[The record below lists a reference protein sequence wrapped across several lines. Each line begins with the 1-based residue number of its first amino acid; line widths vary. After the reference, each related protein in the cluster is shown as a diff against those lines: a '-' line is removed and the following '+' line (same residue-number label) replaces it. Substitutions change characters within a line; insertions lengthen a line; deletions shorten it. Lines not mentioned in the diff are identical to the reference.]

1 MKQVRFYGIASGALL
16 ASLLVACGGGGG
28 TAAVVPPATTIN
40 GIAAA
45 GAPIVGVV
53 TAKDSKGATFGPA
66 TIDAT
71 GAYALNV
78 TGGVAPFILSATGI
92 VASTGNPASY
102 HSIADST
109 SLAGNIN
116 ITPLTEMVVAQAAGQ
131 SPTTLYTNFA
141 AATAPTTA
149 QVSTAQTAVNGS
161 LANLFAKFGV
171 STTGLNL
178 VTSTFVAGT
187 VATQSAIDVLLDAIT
202 VQPATATSFNIVANS
217 ITGLPAN
224 TVLLNLPAAA
234 TSAPLVVNAALNASA
249 VAAASSVAANA
260 VMGGTYSGT
269 YAGPDA
275 GTWIMT
281 VSASGVMSGTG
292 VSNNP
297 ANPNIALAGTV
308 LPDGSASFGNVST
321 GASFTTQVTRA
332 GVISGTW
339 THPAAPGVIGTITGT
354 KHNAVVAFSAGT
366 GIHSGTFAG
375 ASTGTW
381 QFTGSAN
388 GTIAGT
394 VSSAGVSCPISGVI
408 NKNGTITSTSAQNLP
423 AGCGATTFIG
433 RFSKATNPTIQGSWT
448 SGLQTG
454 TFSGT

>member
-1 MKQVRFYGIASGALL
+1 MRRVRFYGIASGVLL
-16 ASLLVACGGGGG
+16 ASSLAACGGGGG

-92 VASTGNPASY
+92 TAGTGSPASY
-102 HSIADST
+102 HSIVDST

-131 SPTTLYTNFA
+131 SPATLYTNFA
-141 AATAPTTA
+141 AATAPTNT

-161 LANLFAKFGV
+161 LANLFTQFGV

-178 VTSTFVAGT
+178 ITSTFVAGS

-224 TVLLNLPAAA
+224 TVLLNLPATA
-234 TSAPLVVNAALNASA
+234 TSTPLAVNAALNASA
-249 VAAASSVAANA
+249 VAAASSVASQT
-260 VMGGTYSGT
+260 VLGGTYSGT

-275 GTWIMT
+275 GTWTIT
-281 VSASGVMSGTG
+281 VSASGVLTGTG
-292 VSNNP
+292 VSNIP
-297 ANPNIALAGTV
+297 ANPNIAMAGTV
-308 LPDGSASFGNVST
+308 LPNGTATFGNVTT
-321 GASFTTQVTRA
+321 GASFTTHVTRA
-332 GVISGTW
+332 GAISGTW
-339 THPAAPGVIGTITGT
+339 THPAAPGVTGTITGT
-354 KHNAVVAFSAGT
+354 KHNAVAAFATGT

-388 GTIAGT
+388 GTVTGT
-394 VSSAGVSCPISGVI
+394 VTSATGTCPISGVI
-408 NKNGTITSTSAQNLP
+408 NRNGTITSTIASNLP